1 MNDKNLYRG
10 KRVDG
15 KIYDGVWAFNGGWV
29 IGDLIVS
36 KDKYYIHPR
45 ANAFQVDGVLS
56 RSVVMHEVKKESVG
70 QFTGLKDKRGYPI
83 FEGDV
88 VADFVNDKILS
99 VGDVQFKCGVFGVEW
114 THNKE
119 NRRMVGVFGQRHNLR
134 RLDDDIMDD
143 IEVIGNR
150 FEFPE
155 LLYDL

>member
-15 KIYDGVWAFNGGWV
+15 KIYDGVQAFNGGWV
-29 IGDLIVS
+29 VGDLIVS

-88 VADFVNDKILS
+88 VADFVNDKIKPDWCACGICS
-99 VGDVQFKCGVFGVEW
+99 YEQVFDKNTDYDTNIIIGYDSIRKTSEDVCCTILGE
-114 THNKE
+114 
-119 NRRMVGVFGQRHNLR
+119 
-134 RLDDDIMDD
+134 
-143 IEVIGNR
+143 
-150 FEFPE
+150 
-155 LLYDL
+155 